1 MFDPAALAWL
11 QALLTVILIDVTL
24 AGDNAVVVGLA
35 ASGLPSAQR
44 RKVIAWGVGIAFV
57 LRVVFAIVALELL
70 QIIGLV
76 LAGGI
81 LLLWVAW
88 KMYRELRPA
97 KGEAYAGAQALGS
110 KESGGPAKTVRGAIV
125 QVALAD
131 VSMSLDNVLAVA
143 GAAREHFWTLVF
155 GLALSIG
162 LMGLAANWIAGL
174 MERRPWIAYIGLV
187 VVTYVALS
195 MIYEG
200 GVEVFHAVEG

>member
-11 QALLTVILIDVTL
+11 QALFTVILIDVTL

-35 ASGLPSAQR
+35 ASGLPSTER

-97 KGEAYAGAQALGS
+97 KGEAHAEVDAPA
-110 KESGGPAKTVRGAIV
+110 PAKTVRGAII

-174 MERRPWIAYIGLV
+174 MERHPWIAYIGLV
-187 VVTYVALS
+187 VVTYVAAS

-200 GVEVFHAVEG
+200 GVEVMRAVQA